1 MVAMSAMQ
9 AESAKLLDSWSR
21 HNATSLKI
29 LKTSASEFRDVTRAL
44 LDGMGETQT
53 AGIDDLLETIETC
66 VDEIARQRSS
76 LVEDAK
82 GVADSL
88 HDFLG
93 SAKNGETDTGEK
105 PKSKLELRVEKLEL
119 VRTCILIRLTVASIV
134 DDLYGLLATNCVRH
148 LGSHSHVFSWMH
160 IDAQRAHYH
169 GT

>member
-1 MVAMSAMQ
+1 MQ

-29 LKTSASEFRDVTRAL
+29 LETSASEFRDVTRAL

-93 SAKNGETDTGEK
+93 SAKNGEADTGEK
-105 PKSKLELRVEKLEL
+105 PKSKVELRIEKLEL
-119 VRTCILIRLTVASIV
+119 VRTCILISRLTVPSIV
-134 DDLYGLLATNCVRH
+134 EHGWTSLATNCVHR
-148 LGSHSHVFSWMH
+148 LGSHSYVFSWIH
-160 IDAQRAHYH
+160 VDARRAYCH